1 MKRQSV
7 HLFELRQFSDLSRH
21 MKEPQNG
28 DEADDPETLFHIRSN
43 LLCLLCWCVVS
54 FLYALRLYFSL
65 LENMI
70 CSVSGTVCLSWQ
82 QLLRVGEF
90 CEWSIRQTS
99 QFKNWFSFNSW
110 VSVCL
115 SVYLCQVNIYS
126 ALTILLTWI
135 VIQIAFNSKCNS
147 MFPGSFQ
154 IIFKIRNLILI

>member
-28 DEADDPETLFHIRSN
+28 DEADGPETLFHIRSN

-90 CEWSIRQTS
+90 CERSIRQTS
-99 QFKNWFSFNSW
+99 QFKNWFSLIHGCL
-110 VSVCL
+110 SVCL
-115 SVYLCQVNIYS
+115 FMSSKYLQCLDNIIN
-126 ALTILLTWI
+126 L
-135 VIQIAFNSKCNS
+135 NCNS
-147 MFPGSFQ
+147 NCIQFQ
-154 IIFKIRNLILI
+154 MQFHVSWLVSNYI